1 MRLQFSLVN
10 NKVQTK
16 IVLNKFNTIIA
27 KTNTNVNKYINEF
40 SKYLKY

>member
-10 NKVQTK
+10 NKVQTR
-16 IVLNKFNTIIA
+16 IILRRFNTIII
-27 KTNTNVNKYINEF
+27 KTNASANKYIDEF